1 MMPTNAIQVVL
12 DTNVLISAFRSKRGV
27 SYALFEKLG
36 DPRWKTN
43 LSTTLILEYEQGLKN
58 EFTRQG
64 QDLAV
69 ADAVL
74 DVLVLASNARRI
86 FFRWRPTLPDPKDDF
101 LLELAVA
108 SGSEFIVP

>member
-12 DTNVLISAFRSKRGV
+12 DTNVLISAFRSKRGA